1 MINELNSRTGLPN
14 ALVHPEEKS
23 GPPDFVGP
31 RQIEEPTPPT
41 APGAPP
47 AAPAPVDPL
56 TKTLQDVQ
64 AERNK
69 IAKASPPAPQSQP
82 VPEEPV
88 VKPAAEQAP
97 PPQATLP
104 FEEPITSTT
113 PPFDV
118 GQVRAEN
125 KGLPTSITDGVTSE
139 EDLKTRLADSL
150 QSSFASG
157 GTGHPKV
164 AALAEKL
171 GVLDGGTIDPKYLTA
186 NRPSG
191 TSKAVDLSG
200 TKYADKSAMIERA
213 RQLGN
218 KITADPD
225 FMQLVNST
233 ADQLNSRLASGKAP
247 GLKGINK
254 DISNLQDMV
263 DGKVAQQ
270 KLMPT
275 VDLTKDQVHYSEPAN
290 SNMPTPEMPAEVAKI
305 KKTRAPKVK
314 ADAAAETPAKPK
326 FKNQAEA
333 KAAKAAQAGETP
345 AKPKFKNQAEAKAA
359 KAAQAVETPVETPA
373 PVAAAKPVEAHTS
386 KGPRPSQPIRDSLSK
401 AYDLLDQLK
410 ASKVLKYDQTQES
423 PEFKKYAATAANT
436 DARNAA
442 KATAAGKPVKPARTP
457 DELYKTFRQ
466 PIEAKQAAFQAE
478 LARHENVLD
487 AMDGHAKLMD
497 KGDLSG
503 FKSVKTNMFGS
514 ELTDNQSDNVGPD
527 TQKLIEDYEN
537 HVQGDGGLMDTI
549 REHTGSGPIPLMSPS
564 GVVTQHDK
572 NLAYLIHETDG
583 MRNGKGTL
591 DYLTRNGS
599 NAAVRELAR
608 ILRDA
613 GVNSRVRLGGP
624 GDRDYEYLKARNP
637 SGRVAASYARNEDSI
652 GIHAPD
658 QVENSVLHEMTHAAT
673 LNALNRGG
681 QYAVEMTRL
690 FNHLKANSDGDH
702 YGFTNVK
709 EFVAEAFSNPTF
721 QKFLMSQEPPPGSR
735 LTSMWNA
742 FKYSVFRMLGMT
754 PRAMTAFD
762 AVIDTAHGLM
772 QENHET
778 PSQINDAGLKQISNG
793 TNAIYARMADTVMAD
808 AKGKIL
814 NVQEGWRKNALGWMT
829 NSHISQVWGKLVP
842 ALKSL
847 VALQHHDSVRSDTL
861 AKHSVAAYMMLKS
874 LPKDVQHFIEGMMAR
889 TAQNIDPSKTW
900 AEHTWLHGSKN
911 SAVYQREVLA
921 ANNEWRKLATNPK
934 ALEAYQATRA
944 SNEADRLRH
953 QAYFARSMMHSQGLD
968 GQYDGFRSD
977 PFAEYEKNRAL
988 HDDPHRALQFWQ
1000 GVTDSQKQ
1008 GLTKLRGELS
1018 GARDVHDNIV
1028 KSEEKRRAGERS
1040 NGVKVDDAAYKLRS
1054 AILKDAMN
1062 ERTRLTRNGDAIK
1075 SLTDDFDAADKRAQ
1089 EGTYFH
1095 LNREG
1100 SHFVSGHISVDPTGE
1115 INEKNA
1121 EDLSKRM
1128 KDAGFNNAAI
1138 MKGGEN
1144 TNVYVRVSDAAQM
1157 EKLRQLFLKA
1167 QDDGVLAKDKE
1178 VTAGEAG
1185 TTNIYQAISPVWM
1198 KRLIEA
1204 ARSAQ
1209 PDIPEGASAETEVE
1223 LNKAYHQQIH
1233 DLTRTMLN
1241 MTPENSLSRLYAHR
1255 ENVQGFSPHMIESF
1269 GKSSIAN
1276 ARGTSRLSLADE
1288 MAQSMRDIKDQVRAN
1303 NGNRDLGPNQI
1314 LGGAQA
1320 ASELIMREKNR
1331 TTAPPENF
1339 MDGVRQM
1346 THTFQVGSS
1355 PAYVLTLMTQIPT
1368 LSLPE
1373 LAKTHGFANS
1383 ALALGRAAPLA
1394 IKVLRA
1400 VMSGPDATRFGMRDE
1415 TLLKAG
1421 LSQKDV
1427 DFLMTQAMRGDF
1439 HHSSYTQAMAGH
1451 GPLSHGQLGQVTA
1464 AANAMG
1470 LYSEMMPRI
1479 LTALAAR
1486 DLYEKAP
1493 NKANGM
1499 TLHDFVSDKV
1509 SQSQMDWAPSGNARQ
1524 TTKQG
1529 MFGSMSPL
1537 INQFMGFQIRLT
1549 EKMYREVA
1557 DLTGKGRTPEERAQA
1572 GKFLLGHAAAVAMF
1586 AGTLGLPMLSTAAAV
1601 YDRLKDLITGGDS
1614 SDVQASYRTFLT
1626 HTFGKQT
1633 GEIIARGLP
1642 RAFGADF
1649 DHVGEGRIL
1658 PGSTFVNALVEKR
1671 SMEDAEKDW
1680 LKSEA
1685 GSATGFL
1692 ANITFAARDFG
1703 NGDYMNGLI
1712 KMAPE
1717 ILKSPTEALRIANRG
1732 FVDKNG
1738 AKLPITANA
1747 FDIAMKVL
1755 GIDPAKEA
1763 EYDEVKRTATGL
1775 NTMRQLREKNIT
1787 QHLVLALNR
1796 GDTASEQYWLHQ
1808 SQDYQ
1813 REHPGLMPPAALLGR
1828 TMQKSQ
1834 RQSAQA
1840 QSIGMPIGVSLK
1852 DITAR
1857 GMVGFGNFH
1866 NK

>member
-1 MINELNSRTGLPN
+1 M
-14 ALVHPEEKS
+14 
-23 GPPDFVGP
+23 
-31 RQIEEPTPPT
+31 
-41 APGAPP
+41 
-47 AAPAPVDPL
+47 
-56 TKTLQDVQ
+56 
-64 AERNK
+64 
-69 IAKASPPAPQSQP
+69 
-82 VPEEPV
+82 
-88 VKPAAEQAP
+88 
-97 PPQATLP
+97 
-104 FEEPITSTT
+104 
-113 PPFDV
+113 
-118 GQVRAEN
+118 
-125 KGLPTSITDGVTSE
+125 
-139 EDLKTRLADSL
+139 
-150 QSSFASG
+150 
-157 GTGHPKV
+157 
-164 AALAEKL
+164 
-171 GVLDGGTIDPKYLTA
+171 
-186 NRPSG
+186 
-191 TSKAVDLSG
+191 
-200 TKYADKSAMIERA
+200 
-213 RQLGN
+213 
-218 KITADPD
+218 
-225 FMQLVNST
+225 
-233 ADQLNSRLASGKAP
+233 
-247 GLKGINK
+247 
-254 DISNLQDMV
+254 
-263 DGKVAQQ
+263 
-270 KLMPT
+270 
-275 VDLTKDQVHYSEPAN
+275 
-290 SNMPTPEMPAEVAKI
+290 
-305 KKTRAPKVK
+305 
-314 ADAAAETPAKPK
+314 
-326 FKNQAEA
+326 
-333 KAAKAAQAGETP
+333 
-345 AKPKFKNQAEAKAA
+345 
-359 KAAQAVETPVETPA
+359 
-373 PVAAAKPVEAHTS
+373 
-386 KGPRPSQPIRDSLSK
+386 
-401 AYDLLDQLK
+401 
-410 ASKVLKYDQTQES
+410 
-423 PEFKKYAATAANT
+423 
-436 DARNAA
+436 
-442 KATAAGKPVKPARTP
+442 
-457 DELYKTFRQ
+457 
-466 PIEAKQAAFQAE
+466 
-478 LARHENVLD
+478 
-487 AMDGHAKLMD
+487 
-497 KGDLSG
+497 
-503 FKSVKTNMFGS
+503 
-514 ELTDNQSDNVGPD
+514 
-527 TQKLIEDYEN
+527 
-537 HVQGDGGLMDTI
+537 
-549 REHTGSGPIPLMSPS
+549 
-564 GVVTQHDK
+564 
-572 NLAYLIHETDG
+572 
-583 MRNGKGTL
+583 
-591 DYLTRNGS
+591 
-599 NAAVRELAR
+599 
-608 ILRDA
+608 
-613 GVNSRVRLGGP
+613 
-624 GDRDYEYLKARNP
+624 
-637 SGRVAASYARNEDSI
+637 
-652 GIHAPD
+652 
-658 QVENSVLHEMTHAAT
+658 
-673 LNALNRGG
+673 
-681 QYAVEMTRL
+681 
-690 FNHLKANSDGDH
+690 
-702 YGFTNVK
+702 
-709 EFVAEAFSNPTF
+709 
-721 QKFLMSQEPPPGSR
+721 
-735 LTSMWNA
+735 
-742 FKYSVFRMLGMT
+742 
-754 PRAMTAFD
+754 
-762 AVIDTAHGLM
+762 
-772 QENHET
+772 
-778 PSQINDAGLKQISNG
+778 
-793 TNAIYARMADTVMAD
+793 
-808 AKGKIL
+808 
-814 NVQEGWRKNALGWMT
+814 
-829 NSHISQVWGKLVP
+829 
-842 ALKSL
+842 
-847 VALQHHDSVRSDTL
+847 
-861 AKHSVAAYMMLKS
+861 
-874 LPKDVQHFIEGMMAR
+874 
-889 TAQNIDPSKTW
+889 
-900 AEHTWLHGSKN
+900 
-911 SAVYQREVLA
+911 
-921 ANNEWRKLATNPK
+921 
-934 ALEAYQATRA
+934 
-944 SNEADRLRH
+944 
-953 QAYFARSMMHSQGLD
+953 
-968 GQYDGFRSD
+968 
-977 PFAEYEKNRAL
+977 

-1018 GARDVHDNIV
+1018 GARDIHDTIV
-1028 KSEEKRRAGERS
+1028 KNEEKRRASERS
-1040 NGVKVDDAAYKLRS
+1040 NGVKVDEAAYKLRS
-1054 AILKDAMN
+1054 DVLKDAMN
-1062 ERTRLTRNGDAIK
+1062 ERTRLTRNRDAIK
-1075 SLTDDFDAADKRAQ
+1075 SLTDDFDAADKRAS

-1100 SHFVSGHISVDPTGE
+1100 SHFVSGHINVDPTGA
-1115 INEKNA
+1115 INDKNA

-1209 PDIPEGASAETEVE
+1209 PDVPEGASAETEAE

-1303 NGNRDLGPNQI
+1303 NGNRDLGPDQI

-1355 PAYVLTLMTQIPT
+1355 PAYVFTLMTQIPT

-1427 DFLMTQAMRGDF
+1427 DFLMMQAMRGDF

-1479 LTALAAR
+1479 LTAIAAR

-1499 TLHDFVSDKV
+1499 SLHDFVSDKV

-1572 GKFLLGHAAAVAMF
+1572 GTFLLGHAAAVAMF

-1614 SDVQASYRTFLT
+1614 SDVQASYRAFLA

-1658 PGSTFVNALVEKR
+1658 PGSTFVNMLAEKR

-1692 ANITFAARDFG
+1692 ANIAFAARDFS
-1703 NGDYMNGLI
+1703 NHDYMNGLI

-1796 GDTASEQYWLHQ
+1796 GDTAEEQYWLRQ

-1813 REHPGLMPPAALLGR
+1813 QEHPGLTPPAALLGR
-1828 TMQKSQ
+1828 AMQKSQ

-1840 QSIGMPIGVSLK
+1840 QGTGMPVGVNLK

-1857 GMVGFGNFH
+1857 GMVGFGNFR